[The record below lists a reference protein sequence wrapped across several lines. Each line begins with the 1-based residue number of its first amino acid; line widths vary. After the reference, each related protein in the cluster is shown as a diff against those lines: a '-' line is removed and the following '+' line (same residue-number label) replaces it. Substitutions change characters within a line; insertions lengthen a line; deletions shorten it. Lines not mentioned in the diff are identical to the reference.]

1 MNDGVHVLADHA
13 AHIARK
19 APLVQQIQPAITP
32 GDGVDATGIDS
43 FAAAILP
50 VAHGC
55 NSFAH
60 AGDARMTGFG
70 RPPAPGAAAGESSSM
85 EKIDTLIKARWIAP
99 VAPAAG
105 VLHDHAVAIRLGRIV
120 DLLPGE
126 AALERYDAAELVERP
141 GHLLIPGLVN
151 AHTHAAMTLLR
162 GVADDLPLKEWLQEH
177 IWPAEQHWM
186 SAEFVEHGAELAMA
200 EMLRGGTTTFNDM
213 YFFPE
218 VVARSAARIGMRV
231 CVGMILIKFP
241 TVWAS
246 DPAEYLRKGLAL
258 RDEYKGH
265 PLVTTAFAPHAPYTV
280 EDEHL
285 VKVRRLADEL
295 EVPVHTHVH
304 ETADE
309 VLGSVVDCGERP
321 LARLDRLG
329 LVSPM
334 LMAVH
339 MTQLEDAEIT
349 RLAAVGATVVHCPE
363 SNLKLASG
371 FCPVA
376 KLLDAGVN
384 VCLGTDGA
392 ASNNDLDML
401 GEMRTAALL
410 AKGVAGRADALPA
423 EQALA
428 MATLNGARALG
439 LGDEI
444 GSIEPGK
451 WADLCCVNLEQP
463 ATWPVYDPVAQLVYA
478 CSREQVEDVWVA
490 GRRMVADGRLT
501 RLDAGVVVARAG
513 AWRDR
518 IAGVP
523 AHD

>member
-1 MNDGVHVLADHA
+1 
-13 AHIARK
+13 
-19 APLVQQIQPAITP
+19 
-32 GDGVDATGIDS
+32 
-43 FAAAILP
+43 
-50 VAHGC
+50 
-55 NSFAH
+55 
-60 AGDARMTGFG
+60 
-70 RPPAPGAAAGESSSM
+70 M
-85 EKIDTLIKARWIAP
+85 EKVDTLIKTRWVAP
-99 VAPAAG
+99 VVPAGGA
-105 VLHDHAVAIRLGRIV
+105 LPHHAVAIRQGRIV
-120 DLLPGE
+120 DLLPSE
-126 AALERYDAAELVERP
+126 DALERYEAAEIIDRP

-162 GVADDLPLKEWLQEH
+162 GLADDMALMDWLQNH
-177 IWPAEQHWM
+177 IWPAEQRWM

-200 EMLRGGTTTFNDM
+200 EMLLGGTTTFNDM

-218 VVARSAARIGMRV
+218 VVARSAARIGMRA

-265 PLVTTAFAPHAPYTV
+265 PLISTAFAPHAPYTV
-280 EDEHL
+280 DDEHL
-285 VKVRRLADEL
+285 VKIRRLADEL
-295 EVPVHTHVH
+295 EIPVHTHVH

-309 VLGSVVDCGERP
+309 VLGSVLDCGARP

-339 MTQLEDAEIT
+339 MTQLEDAEIE
-349 RLAAVGATVVHCPE
+349 RIAAAGSNVVHCPE

-376 KLLDAGVN
+376 KLLAAGVN

-410 AKGVAGRADALPA
+410 AKGVAGRADAVTA
-423 EQALA
+423 EQALQ
-428 MATLNGARALG
+428 MATINGARALG
-439 LGDEI
+439 LANEI
-444 GSIEPGK
+444 GSIEVGK
-451 WADLCCVNLEQP
+451 WADLCCVDLERP

-478 CSREQVEDVWVA
+478 SGRDQVEDVWVA
-490 GRRMVADGRLT
+490 GRRMVAEGRLA
-501 RLDAGVVVARAG
+501 RIDDALIVARAG

-518 IAGVP
+518 IAGDDE
-523 AHD
+523 HG

>member
-1 MNDGVHVLADHA
+1 M
-13 AHIARK
+13 
-19 APLVQQIQPAITP
+19 
-32 GDGVDATGIDS
+32 
-43 FAAAILP
+43 
-50 VAHGC
+50 
-55 NSFAH
+55 
-60 AGDARMTGFG
+60 
-70 RPPAPGAAAGESSSM
+70 SM
-85 EKIDTLIKARWIAP
+85 DKVDTLIKARWIAP
-99 VAPAAG
+99 LAPRDA
-105 VLHDHAVAIRLGRIV
+105 VLEGHAVAIRRGRIV
-120 DLLPGE
+120 DLLP
-126 AALERYDAAELVERP
+126 ADDAIERYEADEFIERP

-151 AHTHAAMTLLR
+151 AHTHAAMALLR
-162 GVADDLPLKEWLQEH
+162 GLADDIPLMQWLQDH
-177 IWPAEQHWM
+177 IWPAEQRWM
-186 SAEFVEHGAELAMA
+186 SAEFVEHGTELAMA
-200 EMLRGGTTTFNDM
+200 EMLRCGTTTFNDM

-218 VVARSAARIGMRV
+218 VAARVAARTGMRA

-241 TVWAS
+241 TVWAGDS
-246 DPAEYLRKGLAL
+246 AEYLRKGLAL

-265 PLVTTAFAPHAPYTV
+265 PLISLAFAPHAPYTV
-280 EDEHL
+280 DDEYL
-285 VKVRRLADEL
+285 VKIRRLADEL
-295 EVPVHTHVH
+295 EVPIHTHVH

-339 MTQLEDAEIT
+339 MTQLEDEEIA
-349 RLAAVGATVVHCPE
+349 RLAAAGASVVHCPE

-410 AKGVAGRADALPA
+410 AKGVAGRADAVTA
-423 EQALA
+423 GQVLA
-428 MATLNGARALG
+428 MATINGARALG
-439 LGDEI
+439 LAEET

-451 WADLCCVNLEQP
+451 WADLCCVDLERP

-478 CSREQVEDVWVA
+478 AGRDQVQDVWVA

-501 RLDAGVVVARAG
+501 RLDDAVIVARAG

-518 IAGVP
+518 IAG
-523 AHD
+523 AGADA

>member
-1 MNDGVHVLADHA
+1 
-13 AHIARK
+13 
-19 APLVQQIQPAITP
+19 
-32 GDGVDATGIDS
+32 
-43 FAAAILP
+43 
-50 VAHGC
+50 
-55 NSFAH
+55 
-60 AGDARMTGFG
+60 
-70 RPPAPGAAAGESSSM
+70 M
-85 EKIDTLIKARWIAP
+85 EKVDTLIKTRWVAP
-99 VAPAAG
+99 VAPASG
-105 VLHDHAVAIRLGRIV
+105 VLADHAVAIRQGRIV
-120 DLLPGE
+120 DLLPSE
-126 AALERYDAAELVERP
+126 DALERYDAAEVVDRP

-162 GVADDLPLKEWLQEH
+162 GLADDLTLMDWLQNH
-177 IWPAEQHWM
+177 IWPAERRWM
-186 SAEFVEHGAELAMA
+186 SAEFVEHGTELAMA
-200 EMLRGGTTTFNDM
+200 EMLLGGTTTFNDM

-218 VVARSAARIGMRV
+218 VVARAAARVGMRA

-241 TVWAS
+241 TVWAG

-265 PLVTTAFAPHAPYTV
+265 PLVSTAFAPHAPYTV
-280 EDEHL
+280 DDEYL
-285 VKVRRLADEL
+285 VKIRRLADEL

-309 VLGSVVDCGERP
+309 VLGSVVDCGARP

-339 MTQLEDAEIT
+339 MTQLEDAEIE
-349 RLAAVGATVVHCPE
+349 RVAATGASVVHCPE

-376 KLLDAGVN
+376 KLLAAGVN

-410 AKGVAGRADALPA
+410 AKGVAGRADAVTA
-423 EQALA
+423 GQALE

-439 LGDEI
+439 LADEI
-444 GSIEPGK
+444 GSIEVGK
-451 WADLCCVNLEQP
+451 WADLCCVDLERP

-478 CSREQVEDVWVA
+478 TSRDQVEDVWVA
-490 GRRMVADGRLT
+490 GRRMVSDGRLV
-501 RLDAGVVVARAG
+501 RIDEAAIVARAG

-518 IAGVP
+518 IAAED
-523 AHD
+523 AHDRDA

>member
-1 MNDGVHVLADHA
+1 
-13 AHIARK
+13 
-19 APLVQQIQPAITP
+19 
-32 GDGVDATGIDS
+32 
-43 FAAAILP
+43 
-50 VAHGC
+50 
-55 NSFAH
+55 
-60 AGDARMTGFG
+60 
-70 RPPAPGAAAGESSSM
+70 M
-85 EKIDTLIKARWIAP
+85 EKVDTLIKTRWVAP
-99 VAPAAG
+99 VAPASG
-105 VLHDHAVAIRLGRIV
+105 VLADHAVAIRQGRIV
-120 DLLPGE
+120 DLLPSE
-126 AALERYDAAELVERP
+126 AALARYDAAEIVDRP

-162 GVADDLPLKEWLQEH
+162 GLADDLTLMDWLQHH
-177 IWPAEQHWM
+177 IWPAERRWM
-186 SAEFVEHGAELAMA
+186 SAEFVEHGTELAMA
-200 EMLRGGTTTFNDM
+200 EMLLGGTTTFNDM

-218 VVARSAARIGMRV
+218 VVARAAARAGMRA

-241 TVWAS
+241 TVWAG

-265 PLVTTAFAPHAPYTV
+265 PLVSTAFAPHAPYTV
-280 EDEHL
+280 DDEYL
-285 VKVRRLADEL
+285 VKIRRLADEL

-309 VLGSVVDCGERP
+309 VLGSVVDCGARP

-339 MTQLEDAEIT
+339 MTQLEDAEIE
-349 RLAAVGATVVHCPE
+349 RVAAAGASVVHCPE

-376 KLLDAGVN
+376 KLLAAGVN

-410 AKGVAGRADALPA
+410 AKGVAGRADAVTA
-423 EQALA
+423 GQALE

-439 LGDEI
+439 LADEI
-444 GSIEPGK
+444 GSIEAGK
-451 WADLCCVNLEQP
+451 WADLCCVDLERP

-478 CSREQVEDVWVA
+478 AGRDQVEDVWVA
-490 GRRMVADGRLT
+490 GRRMVSDGRLV
-501 RLDAGVVVARAG
+501 RMDEAAIIARAG

-518 IAGVP
+518 IAKED

>member
-1 MNDGVHVLADHA
+1 
-13 AHIARK
+13 
-19 APLVQQIQPAITP
+19 
-32 GDGVDATGIDS
+32 
-43 FAAAILP
+43 
-50 VAHGC
+50 
-55 NSFAH
+55 
-60 AGDARMTGFG
+60 
-70 RPPAPGAAAGESSSM
+70 M
-85 EKIDTLIKARWIAP
+85 EKVDTLIKTRWVAP
-99 VAPAAG
+99 VAPASG
-105 VLHDHAVAIRLGRIV
+105 VLDDHAVAIRQGRII
-120 DLLPGE
+120 DLLPSE
-126 AALERYDAAELVERP
+126 DALQRYDAAEIVDRP

-162 GVADDLPLKEWLQEH
+162 GLADDLTLMDWLQNH
-177 IWPAEQHWM
+177 VWPAERRWM
-186 SAEFVEHGAELAMA
+186 SAEFVEHGTELAMA
-200 EMLRGGTTTFNDM
+200 EMLLGGTTMFNDM

-218 VVARSAARIGMRV
+218 VVARAAARVGMRA

-241 TVWAS
+241 TVWAG

-265 PLVTTAFAPHAPYTV
+265 PLISTAFAPHAPYTV
-280 EDEHL
+280 DDEYL
-285 VKVRRLADEL
+285 VKIRRLADEL
-295 EVPVHTHVH
+295 EVPVHTHLH

-309 VLGSVVDCGERP
+309 VLGSVVDCGARP

-339 MTQLEDAEIT
+339 MTQLEDAEIE
-349 RLAAVGATVVHCPE
+349 RVAAAGASVVHCPE

-376 KLLDAGVN
+376 KLLAAGVN

-410 AKGVAGRADALPA
+410 AKGVAGRADAVTA
-423 EQALA
+423 GQALE

-439 LGDEI
+439 LADEI
-444 GSIEPGK
+444 GSIEVGK
-451 WADLCCVNLEQP
+451 WADLCCVDLERP

-478 CSREQVEDVWVA
+478 TGRDQVEDVWVA
-490 GRRMVADGRLT
+490 GRRMVSDGRLV
-501 RLDAGVVVARAG
+501 RLDEAAIVARAG

-518 IAGVP
+518 IAVED

>member
-1 MNDGVHVLADHA
+1 MSD
-13 AHIARK
+13 
-19 APLVQQIQPAITP
+19 
-32 GDGVDATGIDS
+32 
-43 FAAAILP
+43 
-50 VAHGC
+50 
-55 NSFAH
+55 
-60 AGDARMTGFG
+60 FG
-70 RPPAPGAAAGESSSM
+70 RLRIAGSRIRVPSM
-85 EKIDTLIKARWIAP
+85 EKVDTLIKARWVAP
-99 VAPAAG
+99 VVPDGAPLEHH
-105 VLHDHAVAIRLGRIV
+105 VVAVRQGRIV
-120 DLLPGE
+120 ALLPAAE
-126 AALERYDAAELVERP
+126 AASRYAADETLDRP
-141 GHLLIPGLVN
+141 THLLIPGLVN
-151 AHTHAAMTLLR
+151 AHTHAAMALLR
-162 GVADDLPLKEWLQEH
+162 GLADDIPLMEWLQEH
-177 IWPAEQHWM
+177 IWPAEQRWM
-186 SAEFVEHGAELAMA
+186 SAEFVEHGTELAMA

-218 VVARSAARIGMRV
+218 VVARAAARTGMRA

-241 TVWAS
+241 TVWAG
-246 DPAEYLRKGLAL
+246 DMAEYLRKGLAL

-265 PLVTTAFAPHAPYTV
+265 PLVSTAFAPHAPYTV
-280 EDEHL
+280 DDEYL
-285 VKVRRLADEL
+285 VKIRKLADEL

-304 ETADE
+304 ETTDE

-339 MTQLEDAEIT
+339 MTQLEDDEIA
-349 RLAAVGATVVHCPE
+349 RLAAAGASVVHCPE

-376 KLLDAGVN
+376 RLIEAGVN

-423 EQALA
+423 AQVLA

-439 LGDEI
+439 LAEET
-444 GSIEPGK
+444 GSIEAGK
-451 WADLCCVNLEQP
+451 WADLCCVDLAQP

-478 CSREQVEDVWVA
+478 AGRDQVSDVWVA
-490 GRRMVADGRLT
+490 GRRMVAEGRLT
-501 RLDAGVVVARAG
+501 RLDPAVSMRHAED
-513 AWRDR
+513 WRSR
-518 IAGVP
+518 IAG
-523 AHD
+523 AEAND

>member
-1 MNDGVHVLADHA
+1 
-13 AHIARK
+13 
-19 APLVQQIQPAITP
+19 
-32 GDGVDATGIDS
+32 
-43 FAAAILP
+43 
-50 VAHGC
+50 
-55 NSFAH
+55 
-60 AGDARMTGFG
+60 
-70 RPPAPGAAAGESSSM
+70 M
-85 EKIDTLIKARWIAP
+85 EKVDTLIKTRWVAP
-99 VAPAAG
+99 VAPASG
-105 VLHDHAVAIRLGRIV
+105 VLDDHAVAIRQGRII
-120 DLLPGE
+120 DLLPSE
-126 AALERYDAAELVERP
+126 DALERYDAAEIVDRP

-162 GVADDLPLKEWLQEH
+162 GLADDLTLMDWLQNH
-177 IWPAEQHWM
+177 VWPAERRWM
-186 SAEFVEHGAELAMA
+186 SAEFVEHGTELAMA
-200 EMLRGGTTTFNDM
+200 EMLLGGTTTFNDM

-218 VVARSAARIGMRV
+218 VVARAAARVGMRT

-241 TVWAS
+241 TVWAG

-265 PLVTTAFAPHAPYTV
+265 PLVSTAFAPHAPYTV
-280 EDEHL
+280 DDEYL
-285 VKVRRLADEL
+285 VKIRRLADEL
-295 EVPVHTHVH
+295 EVPVHTHLH

-309 VLGSVVDCGERP
+309 VLGSVVDCGARP

-339 MTQLEDAEIT
+339 MTQLEDAEIE
-349 RLAAVGATVVHCPE
+349 RVAAAGANVVHCPE

-376 KLLDAGVN
+376 KLLAAGVN

-392 ASNNDLDML
+392 ASNNDQDML

-410 AKGVAGRADALPA
+410 AKGVAGRADAVTA
-423 EQALA
+423 GQALQ

-439 LGDEI
+439 LADEI
-444 GSIEPGK
+444 GSIEVGK
-451 WADLCCVNLEQP
+451 WADLCCVDLERP

-478 CSREQVEDVWVA
+478 TSRDQVEDVWVA
-490 GRRMVADGRLT
+490 GRRMVSDGRLA
-501 RLDAGVVVARAG
+501 RMDEAAIIARAG

-518 IAGVP
+518 IAVED